1 MCFYLNHSWARRLLW
16 LSSLRMGGKMHDTN
30 DVEKDVVP
38 TELLANSD
46 YRLSKKCS
54 SIRVQSA
61 NRYTMQPFYSSIR
74 IATLVIAVCIVIVL
88 ITLLATGAKF
98 HQKSSECLEPAC
110 PDNWIGFQ
118 RKCFYFSD
126 DTKNWTFSKRFCESQ
141 DADLAQVETLQEL
154 GFPWTCRSWSPA
166 MYLIT
171 KPQIHEATEL
181 K

>member
-154 GFPWTCRSWSPA
+154 FSYQRRRRMC
-166 MYLIT
+166 LF
-171 KPQIHEATEL
+171 E
-181 K
+181 